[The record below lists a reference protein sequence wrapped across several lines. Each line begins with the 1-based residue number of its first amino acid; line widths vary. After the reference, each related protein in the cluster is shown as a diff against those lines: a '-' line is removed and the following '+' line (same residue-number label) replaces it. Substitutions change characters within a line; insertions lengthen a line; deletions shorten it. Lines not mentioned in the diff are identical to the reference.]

1 MGRPAFVSLRT
12 KLLIGTILI
21 VAVLMGAVTAIVER
35 RQRTTIIEEVHRR
48 GTALAEGLAGVSAGA
63 LLLYN
68 YTALEQNVVRFA
80 RETDV
85 TYALILDRLGQVAA
99 HSRAPEQVGRPLSD
113 AVSLRALAAAP
124 VLQETVDP
132 SGEALYDIAVPIAV
146 DGERWGTV
154 RIGVSR
160 RRMDAEIAGTR
171 RELAALAVVAL
182 VLGGVAAAIG
192 AGRIARPVRQ
202 LADGVAAI
210 ARGELDQ
217 RIEPGR
223 SDELGRLAL
232 AFNEMAAQLRQQ
244 RADLEAAHAALRQ
257 RFAEL
262 SDLKSYTD
270 HILRSFVNG
279 LVTLDLDGRVVTVN
293 PAAEALTGCAAGTL
307 TGRPATEAFHRVPE
321 LRDLLLETL
330 RTRVGVG
337 PVSFVLARSDG
348 RPVPVEL
355 ATTPLRGAEGQA
367 LGVVA
372 VLRDLTPVRQLE
384 EQLRRSDRLAAL
396 GTLAA
401 GLAHEIK
408 NPLTAIMT
416 FSRHVGRRFD
426 DERFR
431 QRFQSVVP
439 RELERINAIVDGLL
453 RLARPTRLTLAPVH
467 LPPLLEQVLEL
478 YAHQI
483 ETRRIRVRRD
493 WSMGVPPVPGDAEH
507 LYQAFLNL
515 VANAIEAM
523 EGEEGGTLTARVGWA
538 SDAERGAGL
547 AADRLVV
554 EVADT
559 GSGIKPEEAPNV
571 FNPFFTTK
579 SGGTGLGLAIAHK
592 IIDDH
597 GGTVTFRS
605 APGQGTVFTVALPLR
620 AGRRAEWP
628 ASREWRLGSQARDA
642 GAAPLTRRDPTEPT

>member
-1 MGRPAFVSLRT
+1 MPRPVFVSLRT

-21 VAVLMGAVTAIVER
+21 VAVLMAAVTAVVEH

-48 GTALAEGLAGVSAGA
+48 GIAMAEGLAGVSAGA

-68 YTALEQNVVRFA
+68 FTALEQNVVRFD

-85 TYALILDRLGQVAA
+85 VYAMILDRFGQVVA
-99 HSRAPEQVGRPLSD
+99 HSRAPSAVGTMPSD
-113 AVSLRALAAAP
+113 AISLRALSGAP
-124 VLQETVDP
+124 LLQETVG
-132 SGEALYDIAVPIAV
+132 SEGEALYDIAVPILVEGA
-146 DGERWGTV
+146 RWGTV
-154 RIGVSR
+154 RIGLSR
-160 RRMDAEIAGTR
+160 QRMDAEISRTR
-171 RELAALAVVAL
+171 RELAGVAALAL
-182 VLGGVAAAIG
+182 VLGILATAVVAR
-192 AGRIARPVRQ
+192 RITRPVRQ

-210 ARGELDQ
+210 ARGELEQ
-217 RIEPGR
+217 RIEPRR

-244 RADLEAAHAALRQ
+244 RTDLEVADAALRQ

-270 HILRSFVNG
+270 HILRSFANG

-293 PAAEALTGCAAGTL
+293 PAAELLTGCTAAVL
-307 TGRPATEAFHRVPE
+307 TGRPATDAFHHAPE
-321 LRDLLLETL
+321 FLDLLLETL
-330 RTRVGVG
+330 RTRVGVAH
-337 PVSFVLARSDG
+337 VSVVLPRSD
-348 RPVPVEL
+348 RAPIPLEVT
-355 ATTPLRGAEGQA
+355 TTPLRGAEGQA

-372 VLRDLTPVRQLE
+372 ILRDLTPVRQLE

-408 NPLTAIMT
+408 NPLTSIMT
-416 FSRHVGRRFD
+416 FSRHVARRFD

-453 RLARPTRLTLAPVH
+453 RLARPTRLVLAPVH
-467 LPPLLEQVLEL
+467 LPPLIEQALEL
-478 YAHQI
+478 YAPQI
-483 ETRRIRVRRD
+483 EARRIGVRRE
-493 WSMGVPPVPGDAEH
+493 WPVGIPPIPGDSEH
-507 LYQAFLNL
+507 LYQAILNL
-515 VANAIEAM
+515 IANALDAM
-523 EGEEGGTLTARVGWA
+523 EEGGGTLTVRLRWPQESDGFGVA
-538 SDAERGAGL
+538 SH
-547 AADRLVV
+547 DRLLL
-554 EVADT
+554 EVMDT
-559 GSGIKPEEAPNV
+559 GAGIKPEEAPDV

-592 IIDDH
+592 IVEDH

-605 APGQGTVFTVALPLR
+605 SPGQGTVFTVALPAR
-620 AGRRAEWP
+620 AERRADLTTTVQRR
-628 ASREWRLGSQARDA
+628 SGTQAQ
-642 GAAPLTRRDPTEPT
+642 

>member
-1 MGRPAFVSLRT
+1 MARPVFISLRT
-12 KLLIGTILI
+12 KLLIGTLLI
-21 VAVLMGAVTAIVER
+21 VAVLMGTVTAIVER

-48 GTALAEGLAGVSAGA
+48 GMALAESLASVSVGP

-68 YTALEQNVVRFA
+68 FTALEQNVVRFDQ
-80 RETDV
+80 ETDV
-85 TYALILDRLGQVAA
+85 AYALILDRLGQVVA
-99 HSRAPEQVGRPLSD
+99 HSRAPGDVGSSPSD
-113 AVSLRALAAAP
+113 PVSRRALAAAP
-124 VLQETVDP
+124 AIQEIVDHD
-132 SGEALYDIAVPIAV
+132 GERLYDIAVPILV
-146 DGERWGTV
+146 EGDRWGTV
-154 RIGVSR
+154 RIGLSR
-160 RRMDAEIAGTR
+160 HRMDAQIAGTR

-182 VLGGVAAAIG
+182 VLGGLATAIVAR
-192 AGRIARPVRQ
+192 RITRPVRQ

-210 ARGELDQ
+210 ARGELNQ
-217 RIEPGR
+217 RIHPGR

-244 RADLEAAHAALRQ
+244 RTDLEAADAALRQ

-270 HILRSFVNG
+270 HILRSFVSG

-293 PAAEALTGCAAGTL
+293 PAAEILTGCAASAL
-307 TGRPATEAFHRVPE
+307 AGRPATEAFHHLPE

-330 RTRVGVG
+330 RTRVGV
-337 PVSFVLARSDG
+337 PHVSLMLVRSDA
-348 RPVPVEL
+348 PSVPVEV

-408 NPLTAIMT
+408 NPLTSIMT
-416 FSRHVGRRFD
+416 FSRHVARRGD

-453 RLARPTRLTLAPVH
+453 RLARPARVVLAPVH
-467 LPPLLEQVLEL
+467 LPLLLDRALEL
-478 YAHQI
+478 YAPQM
-483 ETRRIRVRRD
+483 ESRRIRVRRE
-493 WSMGVPPVPGDAEH
+493 WPVGMPPVPGDAEQ

-515 VANAIEAM
+515 VANAIDAM
-523 EGEEGGTLTARVGWA
+523 EEDGGTLTVRLAWPR
-538 SDAERGAGL
+538 DAESSGGVLR
-547 AADRLVV
+547 DRIVL
-554 EVADT
+554 EVGDT
-559 GSGIKPEEAPNV
+559 GVGIKPEETPDI

-579 SGGTGLGLAIAHK
+579 SGGTGLGLAITHK
-592 IIDDH
+592 IIEDH
-597 GGTVTFRS
+597 GGTVTFLTT
-605 APGQGTVFTVALPLR
+605 PGQGTIFTVTLPLR
-620 AGRRAEWP
+620 AGRRADRP
-628 ASREWRLGSQARDA
+628 ASGEWRLGSQAR
-642 GAAPLTRRDPTEPT
+642 

>member
-1 MGRPAFVSLRT
+1 MARPVFVSLRT

-21 VAVLMGAVTAIVER
+21 VAVLMAAVTVVVEH

-48 GTALAEGLAGVSAGA
+48 GTAMAEGLAGVSAGA

-68 YTALEQNVVRFA
+68 FTALEQNVVRFD

-85 TYALILDRLGQVAA
+85 ASAMILDRFGQVVA
-99 HSRAPEQVGRPLSD
+99 HSRAPGAVGSTLSD
-113 AVSLRALAAAP
+113 PVSLRALAAAL
-124 VLQETVDP
+124 VIQETVGPD
-132 SGEALYDIAVPIAV
+132 GEALYDIAVPILV
-146 DGERWGTV
+146 EGTRWGTV
-154 RIGVSR
+154 RIALSR
-160 RRMDAEIAGTR
+160 RRMDAEISGTR

-182 VLGGVAAAIG
+182 VLGGLATAIVAR
-192 AGRIARPVRQ
+192 RITRPVRQ

-217 RIEPGR
+217 RIDPGR

-244 RADLEAAHAALRQ
+244 RTDLEVAAAALHQ
-257 RFAEL
+257 RFEEL

-279 LVTLDLDGRVVTVN
+279 LVTLDLDGCVVTVN
-293 PAAEALTGCAAGTL
+293 LAAETLTGCAASVL
-307 TGRPATEAFHRVPE
+307 TGRPATEVFHHVPE

-330 RTRVGVG
+330 RTRVGV
-337 PVSFVLARSDG
+337 PQVVLMLPRDEGHSI
-348 RPVPVEL
+348 PVEV

-372 VLRDLTPVRQLE
+372 ILRDLTPVRQLE

-408 NPLTAIMT
+408 NPLTSIMT
-416 FSRHVGRRFD
+416 FSRHVARRFD

-453 RLARPTRLTLAPVH
+453 RLARPARLVVAPVH
-467 LPPLLEQVLEL
+467 LPPLVEQALEL
-478 YAHQI
+478 YAPQI
-483 ETRRIRVRRD
+483 EARRIRVRRE
-493 WSMGVPPVPGDAEH
+493 WSVSVPPVPGDAEH

-515 VANAIEAM
+515 VANAIDAM
-523 EGEEGGTLTARVGWA
+523 EEEGGTLTVRLDWPQT
-538 SDAERGAGL
+538 AEGLGA
-547 AADRLVV
+547 AFRDRLVL
-554 EVADT
+554 EVMDT
-559 GSGIKPEEAPNV
+559 GSGIKPEETADV

-592 IIDDH
+592 IVEDH

-605 APGQGTVFTVALPLR
+605 TPGQGTVFTVALPIR
-620 AGRRAEWP
+620 AGRRADHP
-628 ASREWRLGSQARDA
+628 ASGEWRIGSQA
-642 GAAPLTRRDPTEPT
+642 P